1 MLFVLQFAEDP
12 EDEEEDKDSEDG
24 EETTNGGE

>member
-12 EDEEEDKDSEDG
+12 EDEEEDKDTED